1 MLKAGLISCQ
11 NEKQNTKGYLRQNDT
26 GILTM
31 LSTRYVAKKWIGKVI
46 KSGELNELLHQNL
59 KIPYHQMSKDKFKR

>member
-11 NEKQNTKGYLRQNDT
+11 NEKQNTKSYLRQNDT

-31 LSTRYVAKKWIGKVI
+31 LSTRYVAKKWIGKVT